1 MMIEYFDRNWW
12 LWSLRG
18 LIALVFGLGAL
29 TMDNPTLTSMVLLF
43 SGFMFSDGIF
53 ALLTL
58 FARRTDERW
67 SWTVVFEGITG
78 VVAAIA
84 ACIIPDMSV
93 LMLMAVVGAWGIT
106 TGILKLGIAFR
117 CSKASC
123 VPGSFLF
130 GLAGLGAM
138 ALGFTFTF
146 FPAVAYVGI
155 ASMIGYYAV
164 FLGLMMMMEGFR
176 LKRFY
181 RVFDVKKV
189 HLQIRHPYYPA

>member
-1 MMIEYFDRNWW
+1 MIEYFDKNWW

-18 LIALVFGLGAL
+18 VIALVFGLTAWSL
-29 TMDNPTLTSMVLLF
+29 NNPTMTTMVLLF
-43 SGFMFSDGIF
+43 SGFMFADGIF

-67 SWTVVFEGITG
+67 SWPVVFEGITG
-78 VVAAIA
+78 IVAAIA
-84 ACIIPDMSV
+84 VCIIPDIS
-93 LMLMAVVGAWGIT
+93 LLILLAVMGAWGFT
-106 TGILKLGIAFR
+106 SGVLKLAVAVR

-138 ALGFTFTF
+138 TLGFTFTV
-146 FPAVAYVGI
+146 FPAFSYV
-155 ASMIGYYAV
+155 SVSWMIGGYAL
-164 FLGLMMMMEGFR
+164 FLGLLMIMEGLR

-181 RVFDVKKV
+181 RIFDVKKV
-189 HLQIRHPYYPA
+189 HLQIQHPYYPA

>member
-18 LIALVFGLGAL
+18 LIALLFGLGMMA
-29 TMDNPTLTSMVLLF
+29 MGSPTLTAMVLMF
-43 SGFMFSDGIF
+43 SGFMFADGIF

-78 VVAAIA
+78 IVAAIA

-93 LMLMAVVGAWGIT
+93 LMLMAVVGAWAIT
-106 TGILKLGIAFR
+106 TGILKGSIAFR
-117 CSKASC
+117 CSRASC
-123 VPGSFLF
+123 VPGTFLF
-130 GLAGLGAM
+130 GMAGLGAL
-138 ALGFTFTF
+138 ALGVMLTF
-146 FPAVAYVGI
+146 FPAESYMNVA
-155 ASMIGYYAV
+155 SLIGYYAA
-164 FLGLMMMMEGFR
+164 FLGVLMIMEGFR

-189 HLQIRHPYYPA
+189 HLQIRHPFYPA

>member
-1 MMIEYFDRNWW
+1 MIEYFDKNWW

-18 LIALVFGLGAL
+18 LITLMFGIAALNFENPAL
-29 TMDNPTLTSMVLLF
+29 TAMVLLF
-43 SGFMFSDGIF
+43 SGFMFADGIF

-58 FARRTDERW
+58 FSRHTEERW
-67 SWTVVFEGITG
+67 SWPVVFEGITG
-78 VVAAIA
+78 IVAAIA

-93 LMLMAVVGAWGIT
+93 LILLAVVGAWGIT
-106 TGILKLGIAFR
+106 TGILKMAVAFR

-130 GLAGLGAM
+130 GLAGLGAL

-146 FPAVAYVGI
+146 FPAFSYVNISWGI
-155 ASMIGYYAV
+155 GAYAV
-164 FLGLMMMMEGFR
+164 LLGILMFMEGMR

-189 HLQIRHPYYPA
+189 HLQIQHPYYPA